1 MHEIGWY
8 LDGKSAMRE
17 ELDKEAKIKTKIE
30 SQIY

>member
-17 ELDKEAKIKTKIE
+17 ELDKEAKKTKIE